1 MSARQQRA
9 KRLLWGIV
17 LILTGLIVACSPPVN
32 SQIEPTT
39 LNSRYTEE
47 QPALSGN
54 GRFLAFVSNRGG
66 TRQILM
72 YDLQQQQLVDLPSLN
87 RRNAIAESPSLSYT
101 GRYIA
106 YIANERGTPV
116 IELYDQATQ
125 RSQILPLGYRRGVRN
140 PSISPDGRTI
150 VFETSRRGQ
159 WDIEVLDRGFDVE
172 LDIPDGSPVSQ
183 E

>member
-1 MSARQQRA
+1 M
-9 KRLLWGIV
+9 
-17 LILTGLIVACSPPVN
+17 LTGLIVACSPPVN